1 MEVQLMENKTFT
13 DTLTAEII
21 NVASELGVDLTST
34 DAKNIAIYTLHG
46 ILTATGSAEIKAIKK
61 EICEIIG
68 DSNKIGNYLFI
79 TLNGISATDDEII
92 DERFAE
98 KFEKLSEKQKIKMV

>member
-1 MEVQLMENKTFT
+1 MENKTFAEI
-13 DTLTAEII
+13 LTAEII
-21 NVASELGVDLTST
+21 DVASELGVDLTST

-98 KFEKLSEKQKIKMV
+98 KFEKLSEKQKIEMV